1 MRLTSLVGRAL
12 LFTPAPQLR
21 APSIV
26 ARGNETLTVGDALAG
41 SLQKALRDLP
51 AEQQK
56 LRAELAI
63 NSMLDASTAE
73 LDQLQLDLARKLFK
87 KESEVTDALQKN
99 LTATVRLYLTTL
111 NKTAVK
117 LDAALAPSREGV
129 RFELNKALAE
139 QAAREEAKRRAIA
152 ASGGLRLSWR
162 DERALA
168 EYKAQE
174 KKHPIVMVCEAS
186 ALCISLLI
194 VLALGDAASG
204 RHELTNPMKGAEV
217 RRVTLQKPRR
227 TTDAL
232 VEKGVESFPPVEE
245 ELDVNDLKD
254 IVGWD
259 ELKTAAKTPA
269 SAASAAAPVQEAG
282 KGQWHDRWV
291 TTLRCSLAVY
301 LTSLA
306 TILARSGT
314 DDWAARA
321 IGIKPVSEMEGDNG
335 EWPGG
340 NGRRPPTGF
349 VQWVYDW
356 ERDTWREAGADER
369 FDA

>member
-139 QAAREEAKRRAIA
+139 QAAREEAKRRALA

-194 VLALGDAASG
+194 VLALPRPAA
-204 RHELTNPMKGAEV
+204 
-217 RRVTLQKPRR
+217 
-227 TTDAL
+227 
-232 VEKGVESFPPVEE
+232 
-245 ELDVNDLKD
+245 
-254 IVGWD
+254 
-259 ELKTAAKTPA
+259 
-269 SAASAAAPVQEAG
+269 
-282 KGQWHDRWV
+282 
-291 TTLRCSLAVY
+291 
-301 LTSLA
+301 TS
-306 TILARSGT
+306 
-314 DDWAARA
+314 
-321 IGIKPVSEMEGDNG
+321 
-335 EWPGG
+335 
-340 NGRRPPTGF
+340 
-349 VQWVYDW
+349 
-356 ERDTWREAGADER
+356 
-369 FDA
+369 